1 MVGITVGDT
10 TLGTTVANLGWDEV
24 RFPKPLFHG
33 DTVPRRIRGGVEA
46 REQVAAEARAS
57 SNSTHRAFNQ
67 KNELVGALPALRP
80 DEGKAGMSAPPR
92 SWLFVPGDSERKLA
106 KGSESGADALIL
118 DLEDSVAAG
127 PPPLGAR
134 MVCEYL
140 GAQARRAAALGA
152 HQSAGWRGGLVDAA
166 AVVRAAPDGL
176 VVPKVG
182 GPAELLRVSH
192 WLDALEAREGLPPG
206 GIRLLSVATETAAA
220 VLGLGGLC
228 AHPRPA
234 PARPDLGGGGSGRG
248 ARRQQQPGC
257 GRRAVADLP
266 LARSACLVAAVAANA
281 QPIDTL
287 EPDFRDEAALH
298 AACAAARREGFTGK
312 IAIHPAQVAP
322 INAGF
327 RPTAEEVAFARR
339 VVETFAANPGLGT
352 VGMDGRMLDMPHLRQ
367 AERVLAA
374 VR

>member
-1 MVGITVGDT
+1 
-10 TLGTTVANLGWDEV
+10 
-24 RFPKPLFHG
+24 
-33 DTVPRRIRGGVEA
+33 
-46 REQVAAEARAS
+46 
-57 SNSTHRAFNQ
+57 
-67 KNELVGALPALRP
+67 
-80 DEGKAGMSAPPR
+80 MSAPPR

-106 KGSESGADALIL
+106 RGSESGADALIL
-118 DLEDSVAAG
+118 DLEDSVAAVRR
-127 PPPLGAR
+127 PLAR
-134 MVCEYL
+134 GMICEYL
-140 GAQARRAAALGA
+140 GAQARRSQLWVRINPLDGE
-152 HQSAGWRGGLVDAA
+152 GLVDAA

-220 VLGLGGLC
+220 VLGLSDYARIPVPRLHGLTWGAEDLAAALGASSNQDATGGLSLTY
-228 AHPRPA
+228 RI
-234 PARPDLGGGGSGRG
+234 
-248 ARRQQQPGC
+248 
-257 GRRAVADLP
+257 
-266 LARSACLVAAVAANA
+266 ARSACLVAAVAANA

>member
-1 MVGITVGDT
+1 
-10 TLGTTVANLGWDEV
+10 
-24 RFPKPLFHG
+24 
-33 DTVPRRIRGGVEA
+33 
-46 REQVAAEARAS
+46 
-57 SNSTHRAFNQ
+57 
-67 KNELVGALPALRP
+67 
-80 DEGKAGMSAPPR
+80 MSAPPR

-106 KGSESGADALIL
+106 KGGESGADALIL

-127 PPPLGAR
+127 RRPLAR
-134 MVCEYL
+134 GMIREYL
-140 GAQARRAAALGA
+140 GAQARRPQLWVRINPLDGE
-152 HQSAGWRGGLVDAA
+152 GLADAA

-176 VVPKVG
+176 VVPKVS
-182 GPAELLRVSH
+182 GPADLLRVSH

-220 VLGLGGLC
+220 VLGLSDYARIPVPRLHGLTWGAEDLAAALGASSNQDAGGGLSLTY
-228 AHPRPA
+228 RI
-234 PARPDLGGGGSGRG
+234 
-248 ARRQQQPGC
+248 
-257 GRRAVADLP
+257 
-266 LARSACLVAAVAANA
+266 ARSACLVAAVAANA

-339 VVETFAANPGLGT
+339 VVEAFAANPGIGT
-352 VGMDGRMLDMPHLRQ
+352 VGLDGRMLDMPHLRQ

-374 VR
+374 DAVS

>member
-1 MVGITVGDT
+1 
-10 TLGTTVANLGWDEV
+10 
-24 RFPKPLFHG
+24 
-33 DTVPRRIRGGVEA
+33 
-46 REQVAAEARAS
+46 
-57 SNSTHRAFNQ
+57 
-67 KNELVGALPALRP
+67 
-80 DEGKAGMSAPPR
+80 MSAPPR
-92 SWLFVPGDSERKLA
+92 SWLFVPGDSERKLL

-127 PPPLGAR
+127 RRPLAR
-134 MVCEYL
+134 GMICEYL
-140 GAQARRAAALGA
+140 GAHARRPQLWVRINPLDGE
-152 HQSAGWRGGLVDAA
+152 GLVDAA

-182 GPAELLRVSH
+182 GPADLLRVSH
-192 WLDALEAREGLPPG
+192 WLDALEAREGLPLG

-220 VLGLGGLC
+220 VLGLSDYARIAVPRLHGLTWGAEDLAAALGASSNQDAGGGLSLTY
-228 AHPRPA
+228 RI
-234 PARPDLGGGGSGRG
+234 
-248 ARRQQQPGC
+248 
-257 GRRAVADLP
+257 
-266 LARSACLVAAVAANA
+266 ARSACLVAAVAANA

-287 EPDFRDEAALH
+287 EPDFRNEAALH

-352 VGMDGRMLDMPHLRQ
+352 VGMDGKMLDMPHLRQ

-374 VR
+374 DAAF

>member
-1 MVGITVGDT
+1 
-10 TLGTTVANLGWDEV
+10 
-24 RFPKPLFHG
+24 
-33 DTVPRRIRGGVEA
+33 
-46 REQVAAEARAS
+46 
-57 SNSTHRAFNQ
+57 
-67 KNELVGALPALRP
+67 
-80 DEGKAGMSAPPR
+80 MSAPPR

-106 KGSESGADALIL
+106 KGDGSGADALIL

-127 PPPLGAR
+127 RRPLAR
-134 MVCEYL
+134 GMIREYL
-140 GAQARRAAALGA
+140 GAKARRPQLWVRINPLDGE
-152 HQSAGWRGGLVDAA
+152 GLVDAA

-192 WLDALEAREGLPPG
+192 WLDALEAREGLPSG

-220 VLGLGGLC
+220 VLGLSDYARIAVPRLHGLTWGAEDLAAALGASSNQDAGGGLSLTY
-228 AHPRPA
+228 RI
-234 PARPDLGGGGSGRG
+234 
-248 ARRQQQPGC
+248 
-257 GRRAVADLP
+257 
-266 LARSACLVAAVAANA
+266 ARSACLVAAVAANA

-339 VVETFAANPGLGT
+339 VVEAFAANPGIGT

-374 VR
+374 DAA

>member
-1 MVGITVGDT
+1 
-10 TLGTTVANLGWDEV
+10 
-24 RFPKPLFHG
+24 
-33 DTVPRRIRGGVEA
+33 
-46 REQVAAEARAS
+46 
-57 SNSTHRAFNQ
+57 
-67 KNELVGALPALRP
+67 
-80 DEGKAGMSAPPR
+80 MSAPPR

-127 PPPLGAR
+127 RRPLAR
-134 MVCEYL
+134 GMICEYL
-140 GAQARRAAALGA
+140 GARARRPQLWVRINPLDGE
-152 HQSAGWRGGLVDAA
+152 GLVDAA

-176 VVPKVG
+176 VVPKVS

-220 VLGLGGLC
+220 VLGLSDYARIAVPRLHGLTWGAEDLAAALGASSNQDSGGGLSLTY
-228 AHPRPA
+228 RI
-234 PARPDLGGGGSGRG
+234 
-248 ARRQQQPGC
+248 
-257 GRRAVADLP
+257 
-266 LARSACLVAAVAANA
+266 ARSACLVAAVAANA

-327 RPTAEEVAFARR
+327 QPTAEEVAFARR
-339 VVETFAANPGLGT
+339 VVEAFAANPGIGT

>member
-1 MVGITVGDT
+1 
-10 TLGTTVANLGWDEV
+10 
-24 RFPKPLFHG
+24 
-33 DTVPRRIRGGVEA
+33 
-46 REQVAAEARAS
+46 
-57 SNSTHRAFNQ
+57 
-67 KNELVGALPALRP
+67 
-80 DEGKAGMSAPPR
+80 MSAPPR

-106 KGSESGADALIL
+106 RGSESGADALIL

-127 PPPLGAR
+127 RRPLAR
-134 MVCEYL
+134 GMICEYL
-140 GAQARRAAALGA
+140 GAQARRSQLWVRINPLDGE
-152 HQSAGWRGGLVDAA
+152 GLVDAA

-220 VLGLGGLC
+220 VLGLSDYARIPVPRLHGLTWGAEDLAAALGASSNQDAGGGLSLTY
-228 AHPRPA
+228 RI
-234 PARPDLGGGGSGRG
+234 
-248 ARRQQQPGC
+248 
-257 GRRAVADLP
+257 
-266 LARSACLVAAVAANA
+266 ARSACLVAAVAANA

>member
-1 MVGITVGDT
+1 
-10 TLGTTVANLGWDEV
+10 
-24 RFPKPLFHG
+24 
-33 DTVPRRIRGGVEA
+33 
-46 REQVAAEARAS
+46 
-57 SNSTHRAFNQ
+57 
-67 KNELVGALPALRP
+67 
-80 DEGKAGMSAPPR
+80 MSAPPR

-106 KGSESGADALIL
+106 RGSESGADALIL

-127 PPPLGAR
+127 RRPLAR
-134 MVCEYL
+134 GMICEYL
-140 GAQARRAAALGA
+140 GANGRRPQLWVRINPLDGE
-152 HQSAGWRGGLVDAA
+152 GLVDAA

-176 VVPKVG
+176 VVPKVS

-192 WLDALEAREGLPPG
+192 WLDALEAREELPPG

-220 VLGLGGLC
+220 VLGLSDYARIPVPRLHGLTWGAEDLAAALGASSNQDATGGLSLTY
-228 AHPRPA
+228 RI
-234 PARPDLGGGGSGRG
+234 
-248 ARRQQQPGC
+248 
-257 GRRAVADLP
+257 
-266 LARSACLVAAVAANA
+266 ARSACLVAAVAANA